1 MGHHWPRLAKGKKAL
16 KNAENA
22 QKTLAIDLSI
32 TTVRALLL
40 RAEMSL
46 DPTQLILLAQQGQ
59 SQSQG
64 SPIGMIG
71 YMGIFFVLMYF
82 LFIRPQKLQA
92 KKQKEMQDNLKSGA
106 SVVTRGGVVGTVQSV
121 KDTTVTVR
129 SLESKFEVEKHAIE
143 RVINNNS
150 DLKTDNK

>member
-1 MGHHWPRLAKGKKAL
+1 
-16 KNAENA
+16 
-22 QKTLAIDLSI
+22 
-32 TTVRALLL
+32 
-40 RAEMSL
+40 MSY
-46 DPTQLILLAQQGQ
+46 DHTQLILLAQQGQ
-59 SQSQG
+59 PQPQG
-64 SPIGMIG
+64 SPMGGFPIVPMIL
-71 YMGIFFVLMYF
+71 MLVIFYF
-82 LFIRPQKLQA
+82 LLIRPQNLQR

-143 RVINNNS
+143 RVINDNS